1 MKQRLSSLMQMMNA
15 AVLSAVIIVWLPG
28 CNKEPPPSL
37 YDPNIGNAPPPVI
50 SSVVPSDSALA
61 GVSQVTIT
69 GSNFSPVKENNLVFF
84 NASLGTVLQASATQL
99 LVKAPL
105 LVADSVGL
113 KIAVQG
119 VELFS
124 NAILYKLVAAV
135 KEFGVISGTVEEP
148 FGITCD
154 TAGNVYVS
162 LLSNTGV
169 GLGVKKFAPDGSR
182 TDYSPP
188 FSTSVNKWTAM
199 KLGPGGYLYAAAN
212 RNALFRIPPGGGASA
227 PWASVAG
234 AGMSFLYDFDFDA
247 QGNIWGGGDNAVIV
261 RIAPD
266 RSVRGFPF
274 SGNVY
279 GVRYFQ
285 NHLYLATKN
294 DTVWNIWR
302 VRVLSADSVGPREL
316 YFNFTNRFGSLAG
329 AYSLTFAA
337 DGDMFVGTDSLAGSV
352 VVVHPDRSAEPF
364 YPGLFKGRNQG
375 IAYGKGV
382 EMYLS
387 QSGNSSA
394 EKRII
399 YVNTQKQGAPY
410 YGRQ

>member
-1 MKQRLSSLMQMMNA
+1 MKQRFPFPAQPVT
-15 AVLSAVIIVWLPG
+15 AVLVSATLILCSLG

-37 YDPNIGNAPPPVI
+37 YDPNLGNAPPPVI
-50 SSVVPSDSALA
+50 TSVVPADSALA
-61 GVSQVTIT
+61 GVTVVTIT
-69 GSNFSPVKENNLVFF
+69 GSNFSPTKENNLVFF
-84 NASLGTVLQASATQL
+84 NALLGTVQQASATQL

-105 LVADSVGL
+105 LIADSVGL
-113 KIAVQG
+113 KVAVQG

-124 NAILYKLVAAV
+124 NAVLYKLVAAV

-162 LLSNTGV
+162 LLSSTGV

-188 FSTSVNKWTAM
+188 FSSSVNKWTAM

-212 RNALFRIPPGGGASA
+212 RNALFRIPPGGGSAA

-234 AGMSFLYDFDFDA
+234 AGVSFLYDFDFDP
-247 QGNIWGGGDNAVIV
+247 QGNIWGGGDNASIV

-294 DTVWNIWR
+294 DTIWNIWR
-302 VRVLSADSVGPREL
+302 ARVFSADSVGAREL
-316 YFNFTNRFGSLAG
+316 YFNFSARFGSVAG
-329 AYSLTFAA
+329 AYALTFAA
-337 DGDMFVGTDSLAGSV
+337 DGDMFVGTDSLAGSL
-352 VVVHPDRSAEPF
+352 VVVHSDRSAEPF

-375 IAYGKGV
+375 LAYGKGV

-387 QSGNSSA
+387 QSGNSNA

-399 YVNTQKQGAPY
+399 YVNTQKLGAPY